1 MLACL
6 LAPRRLASPQSLS
19 CAIQHVYSLDFTT
32 AQAVAASLF
41 LWTFSY
47 LRSGFHSL
55 ASPTGSY
62 CQSVALWL
70 RHLNQPF
77 SLLVA
82 CTRPSYKPMAKKSRP
97 PKPAKQASSRGG
109 LLYAA
114 AAAVV
119 AIAVALYY
127 MHRGEEKPVAMERPP
142 PVKKDRT
149 PPSEEATNK
158 APAPGVPVP
167 NPACEDKAPECK
179 DWAKIGE
186 CDANPGYML
195 VHCASSCDKCDMLDY
210 RKRCAVDETLPLS
223 VPPGDMGKTFRRAS
237 SQEFAALDPVVLS
250 SDPWVLQFDN
260 FLSDEE
266 ADAFIRG
273 GRTKGWVLSEDAGA
287 MRSDGSFE
295 AIRSSHRTSM
305 TAWCDTAAW
314 YPGVELKPLTRR

>member
-1 MLACL
+1 
-6 LAPRRLASPQSLS
+6 
-19 CAIQHVYSLDFTT
+19 
-32 AQAVAASLF
+32 
-41 LWTFSY
+41 
-47 LRSGFHSL
+47 
-55 ASPTGSY
+55 
-62 CQSVALWL
+62 
-70 RHLNQPF
+70 
-77 SLLVA
+77 
-82 CTRPSYKPMAKKSRP
+82 MAKKSRP

-127 MHRGEEKPVAMERPP
+127 MRRGEEKPVAMERSIAP

-149 PPSEEATNK
+149 PPTEEATNK